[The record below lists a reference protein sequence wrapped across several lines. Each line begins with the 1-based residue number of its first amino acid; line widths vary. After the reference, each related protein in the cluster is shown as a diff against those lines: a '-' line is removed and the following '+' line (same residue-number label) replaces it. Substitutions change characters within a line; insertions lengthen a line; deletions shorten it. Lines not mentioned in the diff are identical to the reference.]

1 MYKRATQLGGTTFRY
16 MHSSLI
22 TCHEWQPESPP
33 RVRALQRGAP
43 RSPSRELALALL
55 RAAARLPAT
64 DFAPTLDRGA
74 EGGALEGAS
83 EGQRGGGQKEGA
95 REREGT

>member
-1 MYKRATQLGGTTFRY
+1 MYKHATQLGGTAFRY
-16 MHSSLI
+16 MHSSLL
-22 TCHEWQPESPP
+22 TCPEWQPESPP
-33 RVRALQRGAP
+33 LVRARQRGDP
-43 RSPSRELALALL
+43 RSPSRELARALL
-55 RAAARLPAT
+55 RAAAPLPST
-64 DFAPTLDRGA
+64 DFAPTLDREA